1 MGVSPDQVMQLV
13 VKAAVTLVIAAIAA
27 YVGWWCLRQLI
38 VPAVIVLA
46 LIGIYRIVFRGLHR
60 GRF

>member
-1 MGVSPDQVMQLV
+1 MQLV

-27 YVGWWCLRQLI
+27 YVGWWCLRQLV